1 MDSMAAQITCRV
13 RGKGRG
19 SVWTPADFL
28 DLGSRDSVDQSLSR
42 LVRRGVLRRIAR
54 GVYAYPRLSPR
65 LGALTPSP
73 DDVAAALA
81 KSKGGRIQVSGARAA
96 NELGLSTQVPAQA
109 VYLTD
114 GPSRTVKV
122 GRQEIRLKHV
132 SSTQMVGAGTK
143 AGMVLQALRHLG
155 RGVGPGTLG
164 RLASQLSPDDRRA
177 LRKSA
182 PAVPGWAQP
191 ALWQLA
197 QG

>member
-1 MDSMAAQITCRV
+1 MASMASQIIGRV

-65 LGALTPSP
+65 LGALTPPP

-81 KSKGGRIQVSGARAA
+81 KSRGGRIQVSGARAA

-132 SSTQMVGAGTK
+132 SSTQMLGAGTK
-143 AGMVLQALRHLG
+143 AGMVVQALRHLG
-155 RGVGPGTLG
+155 RGVAPGTLG
-164 RLASQLSPDDRRA
+164 RLASQLSPDDRRM